1 MGVPQLFHKTRG
13 STTAA
18 WTFAW
23 KSALSSIPCWWHFLI
38 KRSTVLL
45 PIKHENANN
54 MMMGYCSLAVNL
66 AFVKLQITFLQYLGF
81 ICMAWLGIEKMI
93 SFPLKKMIGKW
104 WLLKGTLAKNCTLFM
119 LGLFSNLVQWD
130 GRLTAKG
137 CDNFPNVNN
146 KKIMRLA
153 FIIIIMT
160 KRLVLLTFRRGE
172 EIDWLLLLIEEKI
185 AVVQLLNNCQSAD
198 DLTWQ
203 ARHGKTSQKYFH
215 FLNWRES
222 SQYTKIIWL
231 QYVAIKT
238 LGKKNAAI
246 KSENKIHQSWQ
257 KRGEIKQK
265 EKGWK
270 RIFIF
275 TPYYNNTN

>member
-1 MGVPQLFHKTRG
+1 MPTTWWWDIRLLCQSTGICQIANHLLFTESLYMYSMTWH
-13 STTAA
+13 
-18 WTFAW
+18 W
-23 KSALSSIPCWWHFLI
+23 KDDI
-38 KRSTVLL
+38 
-45 PIKHENANN
+45 
-54 MMMGYCSLAVNL
+54 
-66 AFVKLQITFLQYLGF
+66 
-81 ICMAWLGIEKMI
+81 I
-93 SFPLKKMIGKW
+93 SFEKNDWKMMIVKGHSCKKVH
-104 WLLKGTLAKNCTLFM
+104 CTLYSCEEQSRAIFQSCTI
-119 LGLFSNLVQWD
+119 GWH
-130 GRLTAKG
+130 KG

-153 FIIIIMT
+153 FIIIIVMT

-231 QYVAIKT
+231 LYVAIKT

-257 KRGEIKQK
+257 K
-265 EKGWK
+265 KGGK
-270 RIFIF
+270 
-275 TPYYNNTN
+275 